1 MLIMNFM
8 GSNNRFPIR
17 IPRQQVLDQL
27 LIRWPSTS
35 ANQYALIADKFFG
48 LFNCFMRLWELH
60 DPIKTR
66 VAGQPCFGN
75 PNPLQHMHAFHIL
88 GKEKGNFLQ
97 YPTVKATMTL
107 KEQLLFT

>member
-1 MLIMNFM
+1 SPSSPPTSSTL
-8 GSNNRFPIR
+8 FPYTTLFR
-17 IPRQQVLDQL
+17 
-27 LIRWPSTS
+27 S
-35 ANQYALIADKFFG
+35 NQYALIADKFFG

-107 KEQLLFT
+107 KEQLLFTEDR